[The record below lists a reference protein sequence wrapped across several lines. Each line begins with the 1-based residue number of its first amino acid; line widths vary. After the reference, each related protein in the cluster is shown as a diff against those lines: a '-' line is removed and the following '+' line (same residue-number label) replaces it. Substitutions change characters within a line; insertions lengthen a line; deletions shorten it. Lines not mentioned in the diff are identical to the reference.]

1 MTPSPILIPRQKLK
15 DPSQPEKTVT
25 IRRLCG
31 LPTPTFFAVVSALLI
46 AFFVATEMARL
57 RGRCVDLL
65 HTARTIVDSS
75 CNNQPWLRRY
85 SHFLA
90 TLWNFHR
97 CLHPI
102 VFFHMPFSV
111 QLRGKLHKGQTAGTS
126 KQLHFVDD
134 KIALFDIPALEI
146 DVDVDGLMG

>member
-1 MTPSPILIPRQKLK
+1 MTPSPTLIPRQKLK

-46 AFFVATEMARL
+46 TFFVATEMARL

-65 HTARTIVDSS
+65 HTARSLERLPYPTIRTIVDSS
-75 CNNQPWLRRY
+75 CNNQPWLRRC

-126 KQLHFVDD
+126 QAAAFRR
-134 KIALFDIPALEI
+134 
-146 DVDVDGLMG
+146 